1 MQRGEIQGA
10 CAYMVSALK
19 SSFSGPYNAGDL
31 VPILQFARKSEEL
44 AAKGVPYMLDLART
58 DEEKRIFNLIYTRDV
73 IGRPI
78 VAPANLPADRTAML
92 RSAFDATMKDA
103 ETIEAVKKSGLP
115 LTPMSGAEVE
125 KFVNDYVGVP
135 PEVLARARSILEV
148 GAGEQLQ
155 KK

>member
-1 MQRGEIQGA
+1 M
-10 CAYMVSALK
+10 
-19 SSFSGPYNAGDL
+19 
-31 VPILQFARKSEEL
+31 
-44 AAKGVPYMLDLART
+44 AA
-58 DEEKRIFNLIYTRDV
+58 ERDHLT
-73 IGRPI
+73 G
-78 VAPANLPADRTAML
+78 LPNR
-92 RSAFDATMKDA
+92 RAFDATMKDA